1 MTDEGFRYAAIAI
14 FIVGAL
20 ISIRFR
26 RRAERRGQDKV
37 SLAEEGLPMVLT
49 LRLVGIALWLGVF
62 AYMIE
67 PRWMAWSRVALPEA
81 LRWTGVVLGIL
92 GDLLAWWVFS
102 HLGHNVT
109 PTVVTRPDAQLV
121 TSGPYRW
128 VRHPLY
134 LMGLIGYIGFALLAE
149 NAFIAVMTLLVFLL
163 LVKRTRKEEAQLL
176 LRFGDA
182 YRDYMG
188 RTGGFFPR
196 LG

>member
-26 RRAERRGQDKV
+26 SRAERRGQDKV

-67 PRWMAWSRVALPEA
+67 PRWMAWSRVALREG
-81 LRWTGVVLGIL
+81 LRWAGVVMGFA
-92 GDLLAWWVFS
+92 GGLLVWWGSS
-102 HLGHNVT
+102 HLGHTVT
-109 PTVVTRPDAQLV
+109 PTVVTRPDAKLV
-121 TSGPYRW
+121 TRGPYRC
-128 VRHPLY
+128 VRPPLY

-149 NAFIAVMTLLVFLL
+149 NAFIALMTLLVFLL
-163 LVKRTRKEEAQLL
+163 LVRRTRKEEAQLL